1 MKEVEAG
8 GSEIHGHSQLHR
20 GFEANLGYVSKKK
33 KKSKEVVLE
42 DQRFSARL
50 KTSWWGWG
58 GETEKKN

>member
-1 MKEVEAG
+1 M
-8 GSEIHGHSQLHR
+8 SQ
-20 GFEANLGYVSKKK
+20 KKK

-58 GETEKKN
+58 GETEKKKLKSRKRGKELFLSVVLKE

>member
-33 KKSKEVVLE
+33 KIKGGSVGGSEVQCQAQNIMVGM
-42 DQRFSARL
+42 
-50 KTSWWGWG
+50 GWRNR
-58 GETEKKN
+58 KKN